1 MTTESIPER
10 IRRLWAQHT
19 RRDDAPPVAR
29 GPKAVTRGADADGV
43 DEARVLLDR
52 LGGDIWA
59 GDVAEVETSDP
70 TFWKASSFTL
80 SYSVACVALAQTT
93 DPRGAF
99 TFTVLFLEP
108 HQGADVIIIEGDME
122 RSARVF
128 LGVRGPEALRAE
140 LAGYRENF
148 LKSPKQEERYSVA
161 TDGLGDW
168 TAYQVRGTGHLW
180 VVHGHSDMVPLSAAS
195 DVGVAYRDAS
205 FYYGPSL
212 ATAGWGLRVLEFG
225 GFGHAFQVESLPL
238 GAISIWRRERPV
250 LTK

>member
-10 IRRLWAQHT
+10 IRRLWAQHM

-29 GPKAVTRGADADGV
+29 GPKAVTRATDADGV
-43 DEARVLLDR
+43 DEARILLNR

-70 TFWKASSFTL
+70 GFWKASSFNLT
-80 SYSVACVALAQTT
+80 YSVACVALAETT
-93 DPRGAF
+93 DARGSF
-99 TFTVLFLEP
+99 TFTLLFLEP

-140 LAGYRENF
+140 LAGHREKF
-148 LKSPKQEERYSVA
+148 LKSPNPEERYAVE

-180 VVHGHSDMVPLSAAS
+180 VVHGQSDMVPQSAAT
-195 DVGVAYRDAS
+195 DGGVAYRDAS
-205 FYYGPSL
+205 FYYGPNL
-212 ATAGWGLRVLEFG
+212 ATSGWGLRVLEFG

-238 GAISIWRRERPV
+238 GAISIWRRDRPV
-250 LTK
+250 PTK